1 MKSRRPGESDE
12 SLSDRGKR
20 SLPEQQ
26 PAGEEAKAVDDDE
39 GEAES
44 SRRQMPRN
52 RRPTQRDEGGVDG
65 PSTQRAPWLP
75 PARR

>member
-12 SLSDRGKR
+12 SLSDRGKL
-20 SLPEQQ
+20 SLRAQQ
-26 PAGEEAKAVDDDE
+26 PPGEEAKPVDDDE

-44 SRRQMPRN
+44 SRRQMPRDG
-52 RRPTQRDEGGVDG
+52 RPTERDEEGVDG